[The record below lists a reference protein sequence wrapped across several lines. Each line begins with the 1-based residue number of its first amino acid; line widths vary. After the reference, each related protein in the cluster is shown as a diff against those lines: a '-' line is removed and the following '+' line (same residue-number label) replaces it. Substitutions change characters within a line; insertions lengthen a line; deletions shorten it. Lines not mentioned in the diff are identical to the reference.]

1 MSHDDAGQE
10 ARFPALHVKHVAR
23 TRSTQDIVLHAA
35 RSGAAEGLCCLADEQ
50 TAGRGRQGRAWS
62 APAGSALLV
71 SVLLRRLPA
80 VASGVPFAAGL
91 ALVDALATTAGV
103 SAGLKWPN
111 DVLVGGR
118 KLAGILCEVAPGGA
132 QEGRVAIA
140 LGLGV
145 NLQVTAF
152 PDGALGISLHEL
164 VDDPPDA
171 ETLFRAWTDQLWTR
185 LVTLERR
192 GVPAIVA
199 DWRQV
204 AIGLGQPVTV
214 RSAAGVLEGVA
225 VDVEDD
231 GALLVRSG
239 DAVHRVLAGDVH
251 IGTSTPSAH

>member
-1 MSHDDAGQE
+1 MSHDDPGQE
-10 ARFPALHVKHVAR
+10 ARFPALRVKRVAR

-35 RSGAAEGLCCLADEQ
+35 RSGAGEGLCCIADEQ
-50 TAGRGRQGRAWS
+50 TAGRGRQGRVWS

-71 SVLLRRLPA
+71 SVLLRRSPA

-91 ALVDALATTAGV
+91 ALVDALETTAGV

-111 DVLVGGR
+111 DVLVDER
-118 KLAGILCEVAPGGA
+118 KLAGILCEVAPSGA
-132 QEGRVAIA
+132 LEGRVAIA

-145 NLQVTAF
+145 NLSVAAF
-152 PDGALGISLHEL
+152 PDGAQGVSLHEL
-164 VDDPPDA
+164 VDHPPDA
-171 ETLFRAWTDQLWTR
+171 DTLFRAWMDQLWDR
-185 LVTLERR
+185 LVTLERG

-199 DWRQV
+199 GWRHV

-214 RSAAGVLEGVA
+214 RSAAGTLNGVA

-239 DAVHRVLAGDVH
+239 GELHRVLAGDVH
-251 IGTSTPSAH
+251 LGSTTPSED

>member
-10 ARFPALHVKHVAR
+10 ARFPAFRVKRVAR

-35 RSGAAEGLCCLADEQ
+35 RSGAGEGLCCLADEQ
-50 TAGRGRQGRAWS
+50 TAGRGRQGRAWG

-71 SVLLRRLPA
+71 SVLLRRSPA

-91 ALVDALATTAGV
+91 ALVDSLATTAGV

-111 DVLVGGR
+111 DVLVSGR
-118 KLAGILCEVAPGGA
+118 KLAGILCEVAPSGA

-145 NLQVTAF
+145 NLRVGQF
-152 PDGALGISLHEL
+152 PDGAHGISLHEL
-164 VDDPPDA
+164 VNDPPDA
-171 ETLFRAWTDQLWTR
+171 ETLFMAWMDALWSR
-185 LVTLERR
+185 LVALERG

-199 DWRQV
+199 EWRRV
-204 AIGLGQPVTV
+204 AIGLGQAVTV
-214 RSAAGVLEGVA
+214 RNAAGTLDGVA

-239 DAVHRVLAGDVH
+239 DGLHRVLAGEVH
-251 IGTSTPSAH
+251 IGTTTG